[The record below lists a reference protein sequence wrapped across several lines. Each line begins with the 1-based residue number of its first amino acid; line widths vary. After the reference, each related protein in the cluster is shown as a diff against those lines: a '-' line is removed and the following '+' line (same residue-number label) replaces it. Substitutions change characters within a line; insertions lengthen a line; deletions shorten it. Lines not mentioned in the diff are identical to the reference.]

1 MDNIRMIG
9 LQPEEIGW
17 VRLLVGLLRHPDPVV
32 GEVSRQALEYLERVA
47 DRAGQSQAA
56 GF

>member
-9 LQPEEIGW
+9 LQPEELGW

-32 GEVSRQALEYLERVA
+32 GEVSRQALEYLERMA
-47 DRAGQSQAA
+47 ARAGQPQAA